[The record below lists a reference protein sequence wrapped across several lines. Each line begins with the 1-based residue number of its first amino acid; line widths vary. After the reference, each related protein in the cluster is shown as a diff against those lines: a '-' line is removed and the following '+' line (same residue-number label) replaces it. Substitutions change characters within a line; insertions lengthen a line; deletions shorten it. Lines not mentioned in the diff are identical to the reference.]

1 MSKNYRFQVLTTL
14 ALLAIMAIDTSPLL
28 AQRIVIGGNQS
39 SRNRDNK
46 NNDKDDEEED
56 SDQSSNN
63 SKNNNSRSGRSSS
76 RTQDQIN
83 QLLKRAQSGQGGQ
96 GGQSGQP
103 GQGGR
108 GGQGGQGGRGGRG
121 PDGGFNYDNQ
131 DPGADQFRQGNRQNQ
146 FPGGQDGFQQM
157 FRPKQSNVKIGG
169 WQDDRWQGSRHVNN
183 WSQAIGGGK
192 QPFSSQWYKDHPK
205 AWKFDND
212 NVNFWVTAS
221 LPGVYNWL
229 GWGNVPPQFN
239 GGIVKQVP
247 GDMSRF
253 RNWYPL
259 GVYSLMSG
267 RGDMGTR
274 VVQLAIDR
282 HGHIAGNY
290 YDMITDTNSSIS
302 GDVRRQSQRAY
313 WSLNKNKYV
322 RFEAP
327 LYRLLQPYG
336 YITVQLP
343 GGDQDWQFVRLEN

>member
-1 MSKNYRFQVLTTL
+1 MSKNYCFQVLTTL
-14 ALLAIMAIDTSPLL
+14 TLLALMAIDTGPLL
-28 AQRIVIGGNQS
+28 AQRIVIGGGQS
-39 SRNRDNK
+39 SRNRDQDK
-46 NNDKDDEEED
+46 NNNDRDEDDEEED
-56 SDQSSNN
+56 TNQSNSSRNKNSSNN
-63 SKNNNSRSGRSSS
+63 NRSGRPSN

-83 QLLKRAQSGQGGQ
+83 QLLKGGQGSPSGQSGQSGQGGRNVRDNK
-96 GGQSGQP
+96 
-103 GQGGR
+103 GR
-108 GGQGGQGGRGGRG
+108 
-121 PDGGFNYDNQ
+121 D
-131 DPGADQFRQGNRQNQ
+131 AAIDQFRQGGRQGQ
-146 FPGGQDGFQQM
+146 LPGGQDGFQQV
-157 FRPKQSNVKIGG
+157 FRPKQNVKIGG
-169 WQDDRWQGSRHVNN
+169 WQNDRWQGSRHVNN
-183 WSQAIGGGK
+183 WSQVIGGGK
-192 QPFSSQWYKDHPK
+192 QPFGSQWYKDHPK

-239 GGIVKQVP
+239 GAIVKQVP

-267 RGDMGTR
+267 RDDMGTR

-302 GDVRRQSQRAY
+302 GDVRRQSQRVY
-313 WSLNKNKYV
+313 WSLNKNKHV

-336 YITVQLP
+336 YMTVQLP